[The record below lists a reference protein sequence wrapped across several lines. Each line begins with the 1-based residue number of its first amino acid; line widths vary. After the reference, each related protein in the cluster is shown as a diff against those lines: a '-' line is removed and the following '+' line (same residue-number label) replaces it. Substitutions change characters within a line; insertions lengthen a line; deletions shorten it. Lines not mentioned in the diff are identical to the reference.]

1 MEETVWN
8 ILGTMLANFLAF
20 LPKAII
26 GMVIFFIGLYLAG
39 WIAKAVRATLT
50 RRKVDHEV
58 TLLASR
64 VARWTVVTMG
74 VFVALQQMGFN
85 LSAFLVSLG
94 VVGFTIGFALQDI
107 SKNLIAGLLLLLQQ
121 PFDMGDL
128 IQIHDFTGKVTNV
141 NLRATE
147 LLLLD
152 GKMVLIPNAD
162 VYVSPITNYTREPLR
177 RFDLTIGVA
186 YDSDLELVRDTALET
201 VARIPGVLA
210 DPAPSVVFQNFG
222 DSTIEF
228 TLYYWIN
235 AHNTDLF
242 NVQNAVF
249 LAINDAFAAKGIE
262 MPYPIQTVLMKQ
274 DGD

>member
-107 SKNLIAGLLLLLQQ
+107 SKNLNAGLLLLLQQ

-235 AHNTDLF
+235 AHNTDPF

>member
-1 MEETVWN
+1 
-8 ILGTMLANFLAF
+8 
-20 LPKAII
+20 
-26 GMVIFFIGLYLAG
+26 
-39 WIAKAVRATLT
+39 
-50 RRKVDHEV
+50 
-58 TLLASR
+58 
-64 VARWTVVTMG
+64 
-74 VFVALQQMGFN
+74 
-85 LSAFLVSLG
+85 
-94 VVGFTIGFALQDI
+94 
-107 SKNLIAGLLLLLQQ
+107 
-121 PFDMGDL
+121 MGDL
-128 IQIHDFTGKVTNV
+128 IQIHDFTGKVKNV

-249 LAINDAFAAKGIE
+249 LAINDVFAEKGIE
-262 MPYPIQTVLMKQ
+262 IPYPIQTVLMKQ
-274 DGD
+274 DGE

>member
-64 VARWTVVTMG
+64 VARWTVVTTG

-128 IQIHDFTGKVTNV
+128 IQIHDFTGRVTNID
-141 NLRATE
+141 LRATE
-147 LLLLD
+147 LRLLD
-152 GKMVLIPNAD
+152 GKVALIPSAD
-162 VYVSPITNYTREPLR
+162 VYVSPIINYTREPLR

-201 VARIPGVLA
+201 VASVLGVLA

-274 DGD
+274 DGE

>member
-64 VARWTVVTMG
+64 VARWTVVTVG

-201 VARIPGVLA
+201 VASVLGVLA

-274 DGD
+274 DGE